1 MGARRAGDVI
11 PARHGI
17 MEWWSKNI
25 YGIEQPLQGCN
36 CFDIYTHGDAAGYDE
51 FAFQAIIY
59 TI

>member
-1 MGARRAGDVI
+1 
-11 PARHGI
+11 